1 MKKYYSVNAIYQF
14 KTNKNEVISSRRV
27 VKTYKEAKKIFYYMI
42 LEKFKENTKLIE
54 ISILHHKHNDIITLD
69 YIFVN
74 RIMKTSEKNEP
85 KS

>member
-14 KTNKNEVISSRRV
+14 KPNKNEVITSRRV

-42 LEKFKENTKLIE
+42 LENIKENTKLIE
-54 ISILHHKHNDIITLD
+54 INIFHHKHNDVITLD
-69 YIFVN
+69 YICVN